1 MGRFFN
7 NSYPYTDFHEMNLDW
22 VIAKIKEY
30 EDSLAGLKEEILQI
44 TKEYTDAQLDERL
57 ATYQQQI
64 DELVAELTGM
74 YNQLES
80 DVENLQTSVNTSLIQ
95 MDRKIADLRD
105 ALNDAIVA
113 INARTD
119 LAIEQNNEY
128 LLEHMSEELANIQ
141 VNNAL
146 TGTIMTLQNM
156 LNYLCSLHQ
165 TNAITYTVLATK
177 QNTYTQLAGYN
188 MTYTQLAMQGGSIIQ

>member
-30 EDSLAGLKEEILQI
+30 EDSLAGLKEEILQL
-44 TKEYTDAQLDERL
+44 TKEYTDEQLDERL

-64 DELVAELTGM
+64 DDLVTELTGM
-74 YNQLES
+74 YNQLET

-95 MDRKIADLRD
+95 MDRKIADLRQ

-119 LAIEQNNEY
+119 LAIEQNNKY
-128 LLEHMSEELANIQ
+128 LLEHMREELANIK

-156 LNYLCSLHQ
+156 LNYLCTLHME
-165 TNAITYTVLATK
+165 NAIDYTTLASK
-177 QNTYTQLAGYN
+177 QKTYTQLAGYN

>member
-30 EDSLAGLKEEILQI
+30 EDSLAGLKEEILQL
-44 TKEYTDAQLDERL
+44 TKEYTDQQLDERL

-64 DELVAELTGM
+64 DDLVAELTGM
-74 YNQLES
+74 YNQLET
-80 DVENLQTSVNTSLIQ
+80 DVDNLQTSVNTSLIQ
-95 MDRKIADLRD
+95 MDRKIADLRQ

-119 LAIEQNNEY
+119 LAIEQNNKY
-128 LLEHMSEELANIQ
+128 LLDHMRDELANIK

-156 LNYLCSLHQ
+156 LNYLCTLHME
-165 TNAITYTVLATK
+165 NAIDYTTLASK

>member
-30 EDSLAGLKEEILQI
+30 EDSLAGLKEEILEL
-44 TKEYTDAQLDERL
+44 TKEYTEERL
-57 ATYQQQI
+57 ASYQQQI
-64 DELVAELTGM
+64 DDLVAELTAM
-74 YNQLES
+74 YDSLEN
-80 DVENLQTSVNTSLIQ
+80 DVDNLQASVNTSLLQ
-95 MDRKIADLRD
+95 MDRKIDNLRQ

-128 LLEHMSEELANIQ
+128 LLDHMREELANIK

-146 TGTIMTLQNM
+146 TGTVMTIQNM
-156 LNYLCSLHQ
+156 CNYLCTLHMED
-165 TNAITYTVLATK
+165 AITYSELATK
-177 QNTYTQLAGYN
+177 NNTYRQLAEYH
-188 MTYTQLAMQGGSIIQ
+188 MTYTQLAMQGDLIIQ

>member
-30 EDSLAGLKEEILQI
+30 EDSLAGLKEEILRL
-44 TKEYTDAQLDERL
+44 TKEYTDQQLDERL

-64 DELVAELTGM
+64 DDLVAELTGM
-74 YNQLES
+74 YNQLET

-95 MDRKIADLRD
+95 MDRKIADLRR

-128 LLEHMSEELANIQ
+128 LLEHMSEELANIK

-156 LNYLCSLHQ
+156 LNYLCTLHME
-165 TNAITYTVLATK
+165 NAIDYTTLASK
-177 QNTYTQLAGYN
+177 QKTYTQLAGYN

>member
-30 EDSLAGLKEEILQI
+30 EDSLAGLKEEILQL
-44 TKEYTDAQLDERL
+44 TKEYTDQQLDERL
-57 ATYQQQI
+57 ATYQAQI
-64 DELVAELTGM
+64 DELTAELTGM
-74 YNQLES
+74 YNQL
-80 DVENLQTSVNTSLIQ
+80 DTDFENLQTSVNTSLIQ
-95 MDRKIADLRD
+95 MDRKITDLRQ

-128 LLEHMSEELANIQ
+128 LLDQMRDELANIE

-156 LNYLCSLHQ
+156 LNYLCTLHME
-165 TNAITYTVLATK
+165 NAIDYTTLASK